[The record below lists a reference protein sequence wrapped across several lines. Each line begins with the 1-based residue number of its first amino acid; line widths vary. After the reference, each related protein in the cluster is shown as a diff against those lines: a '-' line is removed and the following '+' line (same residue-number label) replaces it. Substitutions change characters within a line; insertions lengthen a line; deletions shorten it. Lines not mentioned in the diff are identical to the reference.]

1 MAGPVYSP
9 LAERDLL
16 EIATYIA
23 RDKPQAARKFVQ
35 MLRDRCRFIAKHR
48 GFGSARPLLT
58 GGALRSHVLGNYV
71 IYFRRLEAVV
81 EIVRIL
87 HAARD
92 HDALL

>member
-23 RDKPQAARKFVQ
+23 RDKPEAARKFVQ
-35 MLRDRCRFIAKHR
+35 TLRDRCRFLNKHSDI
-48 GFGSARPLLT
+48 GSVRPLIA

-71 IYFRRLEAVV
+71 IYFRRVATSV

>member
-23 RDKPQAARKFVQ
+23 RDKPQAARTFVQ
-35 MLRDRCRFIAKHR
+35 TLRDRCRFIAKHR
-48 GFGSARPLLT
+48 DFGSARPLLA
-58 GGALRSHVLGNYV
+58 GGSLSSHVLGNYV
-71 IYFRRLEAVV
+71 IYFRRVEAVV